1 METYTNTHDLATEHQ
16 QPVNPLE
23 SPRIPSR
30 AGGSIF
36 ESFSLIMDRMELK
49 TNAGH
54 TLKPYAKLSETS
66 SGYPHLVLA
75 FLPPCFSLM
84 LFFPYTLPFNIWL
97 PPSFFSICPMVHSF
111 GLELSSSSGIP
122 CLSLPFTPPLLFL
135 FIHFMF
141 SFFLSSYKLK
151 FSSGC
156 NF

>member
-1 METYTNTHDLATEHQ
+1 MNPLETYTNTHDLATEHQ

-97 PPSFFSICPMVHSF
+97 PPFIFLYLPHGSFLWFGAVLVQWHTLLVSSF
-111 GLELSSSSGIP
+111 HTTLSPSSA
-122 CLSLPFTPPLLFL
+122 
-135 FIHFMF
+135 
-141 SFFLSSYKLK
+141 
-151 FSSGC
+151 
-156 NF
+156 